1 MMSSKAILFSGAVT
15 LLACCYQF
23 SPAQQNIEQQSIQW
37 YERFFRERENSAEND
52 LKQATANLEEAVD
65 ARDPKA
71 EAKASKALGLIHLT
85 RTHDYEKAMDFFIR
99 ALAIEDSLALRQDQV
114 YTFLAMAQVFEEA
127 GDPYKS
133 LELLEQAHTLNDQFR
148 NIDLLVLILNKL
160 GKTNAS
166 IGRVDAAFENYE
178 MVLSYKDEVADAR
191 YEAEALFNIAH
202 LRTDQGKY
210 DDALETH
217 KRALSIR
224 REIRDRKNEAL
235 SLNDIG
241 ELYRLMKNTEK
252 ALANHVV
259 ALEIRQAAGDKRD
272 IAESYNNIGV
282 LYFQQKNFE
291 RSIANLLLGLS
302 AARDAQARE
311 QIRRSYDYLS
321 QCYSALGDYKKA
333 LAYKDDFVLINDF
346 IQNEKT
352 EQRLLATQNRYA
364 MDQKQSQIERL
375 DAIRAQREKEL
386 QAQKQFRN
394 FLVALIALAVVIVLL
409 TLYLYIVKQRSN
421 KRLQV
426 VNAKVQQQ
434 NLELQDLNA
443 TKDKFFS
450 IISHDLKGPLNS
462 FTSFSGLLINHTD
475 SLSKDEIKM
484 LAKDLDK
491 SLKNLFSLLEN
502 LLEWS
507 RSQTGNIEFKPER
520 FDLSA
525 VLQQNKELLQAQAQN
540 KKITLESDYADT
552 LTVNAHKHSVN
563 TVVRN
568 LVSNAIKFTPEGGT
582 ITLGM
587 KQSANQVIV
596 SIKDNG
602 VGMPPEV
609 IQKLFRIDTK
619 HTTKGTADEKGT
631 GLGLIL
637 CKEFIEKNGGKIW
650 VESEVGKGSVFS
662 FTLPEV
668 VHSPQTTV
676 HGNLV

>member
-1 MMSSKAILFSGAVT
+1 MSSQTIIFFGAVT
-15 LLACCYQF
+15 LLAFCYGH
-23 SPAQQNIEQQSIQW
+23 SPAQQQTTQQTIQW
-37 YERFFRERENSAEND
+37 YERFFREKQTSAEND
-52 LKQATANLEEAVD
+52 LKQAVADLDEAVD
-65 ARDPKA
+65 AHDPKA
-71 EAKASKALGLIHLT
+71 EAMASKALGLIHLT

-99 ALAIEDSLALRQDQV
+99 SLSIEDSLSLKQDQV
-114 YTFLAMAQVFEEA
+114 YTYLAMAHVFEEA

-133 LELLEQAHTLNDQFR
+133 LELLEQAHALNDQFR
-148 NIDLLVLILNKL
+148 DIDLLVLILNKL
-160 GKTNAS
+160 GETNAS
-166 IGRVDAAFENYE
+166 IGRIDAAFENYE
-178 MVLSYKDEVADAR
+178 TVLSYKEEVEDPSH
-191 YEAEALFNIAH
+191 EAAALLNIAH
-202 LRTDQGKY
+202 LYTDQGKY
-210 DDALETH
+210 EKALETH
-217 KRALSIR
+217 KEALRIR
-224 REIRDRKNEAL
+224 REIRDKKNEAL

-241 ELYRLMKNTEK
+241 ELYRLMKNEEK

-259 ALEIRQAAGDKRD
+259 ALEIRQGLGDKRD
-272 IAESYNNIGV
+272 IAESFNNIGV

-291 RSIANLLLGLS
+291 RSIANLLLGLA

-321 QCYSALGDYKKA
+321 QCYSALGDYQKA

-346 IQNEKT
+346 IQNERT
-352 EQRLLATQNRYA
+352 EQRLLATQNRYV

-375 DAIRAQREKEL
+375 DAIRAEREKEL

-394 FLVALIALAVVIVLL
+394 FLVALIALAAVIVLL

-421 KRLQV
+421 KVLQV
-426 VNAKVQQQ
+426 ANAKVQQQ
-434 NLELQDLNA
+434 NLQLQELNA

-491 SLKNLFSLLEN
+491 SLKNLFALLEN

-507 RSQTGNIEFKPER
+507 RSQTGSIEFKPER
-520 FDLSA
+520 FDLPA
-525 VLQQNKELLQAQAQN
+525 LLQQNKELLQAQAQN
-540 KKITLESDYADT
+540 KKITLESQYADA
-552 LTVNAHKHSVN
+552 LTINAHRHSVN

-568 LVSNAIKFTPEGGT
+568 LISNAIKFTPEGGT
-582 ITLGM
+582 IVLGM
-587 KQSANQVIV
+587 KQSDDKVIV
-596 SIKDNG
+596 SIRDNG

-609 IQKLFRIDTK
+609 VQKLFRIDTK
-619 HTTKGTADEKGT
+619 YSTKGTADEKGT

-637 CKEFIEKNGGKIW
+637 CKEFIEKNGGRIW

-662 FTLPEV
+662 FALPYVAEQV
-668 VHSPQTTV
+668 
-676 HGNLV
+676 LVAQ

>member
-1 MMSSKAILFSGAVT
+1 MSSQTIIFFGAVI
-15 LLACCYQF
+15 LLAFCYGH
-23 SPAQQNIEQQSIQW
+23 SPAQQPADEQTVKW
-37 YERFFRERENSAEND
+37 YESFFREKKNSADDD

-65 ARDPKA
+65 AHDPKA
-71 EAKASKALGLIHLT
+71 EAKASKTLGLIHLT
-85 RTHDYEKAMDFFIR
+85 RSHDYDKAMDCFIR
-99 ALAIEDSLALRQDQV
+99 SLSIEDSLSLKQDQV
-114 YTFLAMAQVFEEA
+114 YTYLAIAQVFEEA
-127 GDPYKS
+127 GDPNESLKS
-133 LELLEQAHTLNDQFR
+133 LELAYTLNDQFR
-148 NIDLLVLILNKL
+148 NVNLLVLILNKL

-166 IGRVDAAFENYE
+166 IGRIGAALENYE
-178 MVLSYKDEVADAR
+178 TALSYKDEVEDPR
-191 YEAEALFNIAH
+191 YEAEALFNTAH
-202 LRTDQGKY
+202 LYTDQGKY
-210 DDALETH
+210 DKALETH
-217 KRALSIR
+217 KLALAIR
-224 REIRDRKNEAL
+224 RDIRDKKNEAL

-241 ELYRLMKNTEK
+241 ELYRLMKNDEK

-282 LYFQQKNFE
+282 LYFQQKNVE
-291 RSIANLLLGLS
+291 RAVANLLLGLR

-321 QCYSALGDYKKA
+321 QCYSTQGDYKKA

-346 IQNEKT
+346 IQNEKA
-352 EQRLLATQNRYA
+352 EQRLLATQNRYV
-364 MDQKQSQIERL
+364 MDQKQLQIERL
-375 DAIRAQREKEL
+375 DAIRTQREKEL
-386 QAQKQFRN
+386 HAQKQFRN
-394 FLVALIALAVVIVLL
+394 LLVALIALAGVIVLL

-421 KRLQV
+421 KILQV

-434 NLELQDLNA
+434 NIELQDLNA

-491 SLKNLFSLLEN
+491 SLKNLFALLEN

-507 RSQTGNIEFKPER
+507 RSQTGSIVFKPEP
-520 FDLSA
+520 FDLA
-525 VLQQNKELLQAQAQN
+525 DLLQQNKELLQAQAQN
-540 KKITLESDYADT
+540 KKITLESAYADAST
-552 LTVNAHKHSVN
+552 IHAHRNSIN

-568 LVSNAIKFTPEGGT
+568 LISNAIKFTPEGGT
-582 ITLGM
+582 ITIGV
-587 KQSANQVIV
+587 KQEAGQVTI

-602 VGMPPEV
+602 VGMPAEV
-609 IQKLFRIDTK
+609 VQKLFRIDTK

-637 CKEFIEKNGGKIW
+637 CKEFVEKNGGKIW
-650 VESEVGKGSVFS
+650 VESEVEKGSVFS
-662 FTLPEV
+662 FSLPYVTEPAAIAQQV
-668 VHSPQTTV
+668 
-676 HGNLV
+676 

>member
-1 MMSSKAILFSGAVT
+1 MSSQTIFFFGAVT
-15 LLACCYQF
+15 LLVFCYQD
-23 SPAQQNIEQQSIQW
+23 SPAQQQADEQSIKW
-37 YERFFRERENSAEND
+37 YESFFRARKAPAED
-52 LKQATANLEEAVD
+52 DIRQATANLEEAVD
-65 ARDPKA
+65 AHDPKA
-71 EAKASKALGLIHLT
+71 EAKASKTLGLIHLT
-85 RTHDYEKAMDFFIR
+85 RTHDYEKAMDYFIR
-99 ALAIEDSLALRQDQV
+99 SLSIEDSLSLKQDQV
-114 YTFLAMAQVFEEA
+114 YTHLAIAQVFEEA
-127 GDPYKS
+127 GDPNESLKS
-133 LELLEQAHTLNDQFR
+133 LQSAYALNDQFR
-148 NIDLLVLILNKL
+148 NINLLVLILNKL

-166 IGRVDAAFENYE
+166 IGRIDAALENYE
-178 MVLSYKDEVADAR
+178 TALSYKDEVEDPR

-202 LRTDQGKY
+202 LYTDQGKY
-210 DDALETH
+210 DKALETH

-224 REIRDRKNEAL
+224 RDIRDKKNEAL

-241 ELYRLMKNTEK
+241 ELYRLMKNEEK

-272 IAESYNNIGV
+272 LAESYNNIGI
-282 LYFQQKNFE
+282 LYFLQKNFE

-311 QIRRSYDYLS
+311 QIRKSYDYLS
-321 QCYSALGDYKKA
+321 QCYSALSDYKKA

-352 EQRLLATQNRYA
+352 EQRLLATQNRYV

-375 DAIRAQREKEL
+375 DAIRAEREKEL

-394 FLVALIALAVVIVLL
+394 LLVALIALAAVIVLL
-409 TLYLYIVKQRSN
+409 VLYLYIVKQRSN
-421 KRLQV
+421 KVLQV

-491 SLKNLFSLLEN
+491 SLKNLFTLLEN

-507 RSQTGNIEFKPER
+507 RSQTGNMEFKPER
-520 FDLSA
+520 FDLPA
-525 VLQQNKELLQAQAQN
+525 LLQQNKELLQAQASN
-540 KKITLESDYADT
+540 KKITLEGLFQDA
-552 LTVNAHKHSVN
+552 LTINAHRHSVN

-568 LVSNAIKFTPEGGT
+568 LISNAIKFTPEGGT
-582 ITLGM
+582 ITLGV
-587 KQSANQVIV
+587 KPGEGQVTV

-637 CKEFIEKNGGKIW
+637 CKEFIEKNGGRIW
-650 VESEVGKGSVFS
+650 VESEVGRGSVFS
-662 FTLPEV
+662 FTLPYVGVPAV
-668 VHSPQTTV
+668 VTQ
-676 HGNLV
+676 